1 LADLVG
7 LAAVGLFFSTLTE
20 VPVGAMAATLGST
33 IVFAILDSIP
43 QVGSLRSILL
53 THHWQDFAELMRLS
67 PRLSVLVPGIV
78 LSLAYTAIFGAAA
91 WSRITTMDVTA

>member
-1 LADLVG
+1 
-7 LAAVGLFFSTLTE
+7 
-20 VPVGAMAATLGST
+20 
-33 IVFAILDSIP
+33 
-43 QVGSLRSILL
+43 
-53 THHWQDFAELMRLS
+53 MRLS